1 MHQTY
6 RKGGEPRMEEENVAR
21 FQYVQFSVL
30 CLSVGVRCQF
40 EWKLLGRCSKPGW
53 TRRCPTAWNSDVV
66 HTVCSVLTLVEE
78 LSRRARNVVRPEGLE
93 PPTPRSVDLP
103 SVLETESEQE

>member
-1 MHQTY
+1 VHVMY

-30 CLSVGVRCQF
+30 CLSAGVRCQF
-40 EWKLLGRCSKPGW
+40 EWKLPTRCSELVR
-53 TRRCPTAWNSDVV
+53 TCRRPTSWNSDVV

-78 LSRRARNVVRPEGLE
+78 LPQGRRNVVRPEGLE

-103 SVLETESEQE
+103 SIPETESEQE